1 MASQLAELSPSLLD
15 LRFLGLLVAVVVL
28 RPLVPIRW
36 FPAFGALASVALIG
50 IASPATLIAIGAVTL
65 GYLYPLRLLICRAKR
80 GAGGKPAAKRWFA
93 GGIVGLIVLMALFK
107 VYRQFTLPWLGG
119 PAMSEAVVALF
130 GFSYF
135 LFRAIDYLYMH
146 YLLDIQ
152 ERGPVAVVFYAF
164 FPSTLT
170 SGPIQK
176 YVDFK
181 AQLEKPVPLRLGT
194 LAEGVYR
201 ITKGYF
207 RKLCLAFVLFE
218 VAGDLLAGSRPTVYA
233 SIAVLFF
240 LYLYFYFDF
249 AGYSDIAIGFGL
261 LLGIRV
267 PENFRKPFTAT
278 SVTEFWRHWHI
289 SLVDWFREHV
299 FIPLGGMR
307 SSRTR
312 AAFLAFIIMALVG
325 LWHGLTWMFLAW
337 GAWHGAMLLLEA
349 VTGSRPMARTARHG
363 PAFWSRVLWT
373 NARVAIGGVFFLPAT
388 DSFGFVLEGFLHWW

>member
-1 MASQLAELSPSLLD
+1 
-15 LRFLGLLVAVVVL
+15 
-28 RPLVPIRW
+28 
-36 FPAFGALASVALIG
+36 
-50 IASPATLIAIGAVTL
+50 
-65 GYLYPLRLLICRAKR
+65 
-80 GAGGKPAAKRWFA
+80 
-93 GGIVGLIVLMALFK
+93 
-107 VYRQFTLPWLGG
+107 
-119 PAMSEAVVALF
+119 
-130 GFSYF
+130 
-135 LFRAIDYLYMH
+135 
-146 YLLDIQ
+146 
-152 ERGPVAVVFYAF
+152 
-164 FPSTLT
+164 
-170 SGPIQK
+170 
-176 YVDFK
+176 
-181 AQLEKPVPLRLGT
+181 
-194 LAEGVYR
+194 
-201 ITKGYF
+201 
-207 RKLCLAFVLFE
+207 
-218 VAGDLLAGSRPTVYA
+218 
-233 SIAVLFF
+233 
-240 LYLYFYFDF
+240 
-249 AGYSDIAIGFGL
+249 
-261 LLGIRV
+261 GIRV